1 VSFYFVYILFQSF
14 PASLILTFNS
24 LCEQKN
30 FEEIR
35 PLNTAIVLL
44 FERVG
49 LKQFEP
55 YQIWR
60 RCQSSWESPLSL
72 V

>member
-1 VSFYFVYILFQSF
+1 MFSYFVYFLFQSF
-14 PASLILTFNS
+14 SASLIWTFDS
-24 LCEQKN
+24 LYEQKN

-35 PLNTAIVLL
+35 PLSTATNLL

>member
-35 PLNTAIVLL
+35 PLNTATDLL
-44 FERVG
+44 FEKVG
-49 LKQFEP
+49 LSNLNHIKFGAVAKVLG
-55 YQIWR
+55 
-60 RCQSSWESPLSL
+60 SHH
-72 V
+72 